1 MLFVNKLKVLTL
13 MTCLVLVGQGFALDC
28 ATGTGWG
35 DFLTQEASKP
45 NGKTYYEIDTPEKL
59 AWFACKVT
67 NKSLSTEEFKL
78 TKSLDMQGKLFIP
91 IGSGT
96 GEDTGFKGTFDGQ
109 GFTIS
114 NLYVNTSEINS
125 DISGITGKSK
135 NGVTAYAQNIGL
147 FGILSNNAT
156 VKNLILKDVQIYAAA
171 SSGTTGLGSDKPISV
186 GSLVGW
192 VGATDKTVVKIE
204 NIVASG
210 FIETSGATNRVG
222 GIAGNV
228 KHVTI
233 SNCVSS
239 VSVTASGANTNVG
252 GVVGAIRNDGNVTL
266 TSCAYSGDHLYTVDG
281 SIGAV
286 AGSYENSKGTLTTEN
301 LYYSDDFC
309 QEFENPDVCPGI
321 GKLPNGKTFN
331 TEKTENLNSE
341 DIVCELNG
349 GTWNEENKICE
360 GDTSEV
366 WSIGQSSL
374 SMNGSDGYKITF
386 NANGGVFA
394 SGAKTSKILS
404 KNATITADEIGVP
417 TREGKKFAGWA
428 TKADTTEPN
437 PNLGVAR
444 AATVIYAVWYD
455 YYPAIFESNPDTHA
469 ADTVW
474 VPKYG
479 TVAVEGFAV
488 PDIYLIPDP
497 ENQDHTIKYYFT
509 GWGNSSKMLEED
521 VDPTNQDTLH
531 LADIEVT
538 DTVRLY
544 AVWTKAKTFSVT
556 FDATLHGKT
565 DVRLVKIVNEGDPVS
580 EPNPND
586 IISDA
591 GYKVAGWCEVEN
603 CTEENEYDFSRSLE
617 GNLTLYA
624 RWNIIQF
631 NIEYVLFNGTNGNNP
646 SSYTIEDADIVL
658 ADPTKTGSVFEG
670 WFYDDAF
677 TNPAN
682 RIDAGSTG
690 DKTIYAKWKQITYT
704 IQYLSGNTIY
714 ATAKNDTKNYGE
726 TIQLKGALEEYAHG
740 GCNQDGWSRVDYG
753 QDGYGVDYELEADY
767 EDNANLKLFPHW
779 TCNTYTISYEI
790 FGASATNR
798 NPPQYTG
805 PAKLT
810 LENAFDPAKK
820 YFMDDWYKEPTFKT
834 AIRDVQNIDADL
846 TVYARW
852 YNKIIYNPG
861 SRLKAVNSKL
871 GSTTDKKFWD
881 KTHTIRSSIKDF
893 VLANYTLDGWSTTDN
908 GEKVYGLGDAYT
920 TNANLTLYPHWT
932 ANTHTITYNNV
943 ETSELPEGYPETYT
957 HEASVTL
964 PVPTRNGYEFLG
976 WFVDGEFN
984 GDAVTEIPEGQTE
997 DKVFFAKWSDAVEY
1011 TITYENVNGAA
1022 NENATSYTIEQS
1034 VVLNN
1039 LEKDGFVFAGWF
1051 DNAQF
1056 EGDAATEI
1064 PQGTTGEKTFY
1075 AKWLEIFTI
1084 TYAAGEG
1091 DGITGAVA
1099 AGTKTEGE
1107 DATLSNDGFTR
1118 EGYTQTG
1125 WKTED
1130 GSVTYAM
1137 GATYTTDAS
1146 VTLYPVW
1153 NVETYTITYHNI
1165 EGASFETSNPTTYT
1179 VEDLPVTLNNPAKVG
1194 YTFEGWFTDESFTGN
1209 PITGIETRLSNGNG
1223 DLYAKWSDPIE
1234 YAITYVGADDL
1245 ENLNPTSYT
1254 VLENDLALLPVAK
1267 SGFKFLGWFNAS
1279 DELVESISAGS
1290 TGDITLTAK
1299 WAGFPI
1305 TVATYGGVT
1314 ILENEDGTRT
1324 AAIDASSMETV
1335 EIAEDVSVD
1344 NVTFDRA
1351 FTVGATSTIM
1361 LPFSI
1366 ATSKV
1371 SGGKFYEFADLQKNE
1386 ETGRWAASVK
1396 PPEQSE
1402 LQANKPYLFIPEET
1416 SIVFNL
1422 GGEPV
1427 SLNTSVMNPSTSGNW
1442 SFKGVYEKTVFTEE
1456 HPELGKAYGFAA
1468 ENKDGFKLG
1477 QFVKFGSGA
1486 WLRPFRA
1493 YLAYNESGALAKST
1507 RSVRASLVNGELPET
1522 IDVEIQDGTTRVI
1535 GGGTLNT
1542 RTGEIKMDRW
1552 YDMNGRRLNSKP
1564 TTRGTYYYNGK
1575 RIVVR

>member
-1 MLFVNKLKVLTL
+1 MPFVNKFKILVCTACL
-13 MTCLVLVGQGFALDC
+13 MLVGQGFALDC

-67 NKSLSTEEFKL
+67 NKALSSEVFKL

-114 NLYVNTSEINS
+114 NLYINTSEINS
-125 DISGITGKSK
+125 DVSSITGKTK
-135 NGVTAYAQNIGL
+135 NGVAAYTQNIGL
-147 FGILSNNAT
+147 FGILSQNGT
-156 VKNLILKDVQIYAAA
+156 IKNLILKDVQIYAAA
-171 SSGTTGLGSDKPISV
+171 SSGTTGIGSDKPISV
-186 GSLVGW
+186 GSVVGW
-192 VGATDKTVVKIE
+192 VGAADKKVGKIE

-210 FIETSGATNRVG
+210 SIETSGATNRVG

-228 KHVTI
+228 KFVTI

-239 VSVTASGANTNVG
+239 VSVTASGTSTNVG
-252 GVVGAIRNDGNVTL
+252 GVVGAIRNNGNVTL
-266 TSCAYSGDHLYTVDG
+266 TSNVYSGDHLYTVDG
-281 SIGAV
+281 SIGAI
-286 AGSYENSKGTLTTEN
+286 AGSYENTSGTLTTEDM
-301 LYYSDDFC
+301 YYSEEFC
-309 QEFENPDVCPGI
+309 ESLGEGETCSGI
-321 GKLPNGKTFN
+321 GLSNGTAFN
-331 TEKTENLNSE
+331 TKETDNLNSE
-341 DIVCELNG
+341 EVVCALNC

-366 WSIGQSSL
+366 WSVGQSSL

-444 AATVIYAVWYD
+444 AATTIYAVWYD
-455 YYPAIFESNPDTHA
+455 FYTVSFETNPETHA
-469 ADTVW
+469 TETVQ
-474 VPKYG
+474 VPKHG
-479 TVAVEGFAV
+479 TVSVEGFTV
-488 PDIYLIPDP
+488 PATYTVADP
-497 ENQDHTIKYYFT
+497 QNPGTPIKYYFT
-509 GWGNSSKMLEED
+509 GWGNRSKMLD
-521 VDPTNQDTLH
+521 VGVDPTAEDTVH
-531 LADIEVT
+531 LADIDVV
-538 DTVRLY
+538 DNVNLY

-565 DVRLVKIVNEGDPVS
+565 DVRIIKIVNEGDPVS
-580 EPNPND
+580 EPDPND

-591 GYKVAGWCEVEN
+591 GYEVAGWCLVEA
-603 CTEENEYDFSRSLE
+603 CTESNEYDFDSPLE
-617 GNLTLYA
+617 GNLLLYA
-624 RWNIIQF
+624 RWNVIQYSITYE
-631 NIEYVLFNGTNGNNP
+631 NMNGASNADNP
-646 SSYTIEDADIVL
+646 SNYNVGSDDIVF
-658 ADPTKTGSVFEG
+658 AAPTKVGSVFEG
-670 WFYDDAF
+670 WFYDAEF
-677 TNPAN
+677 TNPATQ
-682 RIDAGSTG
+682 IETGSTG
-690 DKTIYAKWKQITYT
+690 DKTIYAKWMQITYT

-714 ATAKNDTKNYGE
+714 ATAKNVTKNHGE
-726 TIQLKGALEEYAHG
+726 TIQLNGALDEFAHN
-740 GCNQDGWSRVDYG
+740 GCSQDGWSRVDYG
-753 QDGYGVDYELEADY
+753 QDGYGIDYELGADY

-779 TCNTYTISYEI
+779 TCNTYTITYEI

-798 NPPQYTG
+798 NPTQYMG

-820 YFMDDWYKEPTFKT
+820 YFFMDNWYKEPTFKT

-846 TVYARW
+846 TLYARW
-852 YNKIIYNPG
+852 YNKITYKPG
-861 SRLKAVNSKL
+861 SNVSGAKNLEE
-871 GSTTDKKFWD
+871 KKDFD
-881 KTHTIRSSIKDF
+881 KTYKFKTSIDKY
-893 VLANYTLDGWSTTDN
+893 VRANYTLDGWSLTDG

-997 DKVFFAKWSDAVEY
+997 DKEFF
-1011 TITYENVNGAA
+1011 
-1022 NENATSYTIEQS
+1022 
-1034 VVLNN
+1034 
-1039 LEKDGFVFAGWF
+1039 
-1051 DNAQF
+1051 
-1056 EGDAATEI
+1056 
-1064 PQGTTGEKTFY
+1064 
-1075 AKWLEIFTI
+1075 
-1084 TYAAGEG
+1084 
-1091 DGITGAVA
+1091 
-1099 AGTKTEGE
+1099 
-1107 DATLSNDGFTR
+1107 
-1118 EGYTQTG
+1118 
-1125 WKTED
+1125 
-1130 GSVTYAM
+1130 
-1137 GATYTTDAS
+1137 
-1146 VTLYPVW
+1146 
-1153 NVETYTITYHNI
+1153 
-1165 EGASFETSNPTTYT
+1165 
-1179 VEDLPVTLNNPAKVG
+1179 
-1194 YTFEGWFTDESFTGN
+1194 
-1209 PITGIETRLSNGNG
+1209 
-1223 DLYAKWSDPIE
+1223 AKWSDPIE

-1299 WAGFPI
+1299 WAEFPI

>member
-1 MLFVNKLKVLTL
+1 MRFTLDKFVLIAGLFFAS
-13 MTCLVLVGQGFALDC
+13 QGFALDC

-35 DFLTQEASKP
+35 DFLTQEATKGSDD
-45 NGKTYYEIDTPEKL
+45 YYEIDTPEKL
-59 AWFACKVT
+59 AWVACKVT
-67 NKSLSTEEFKL
+67 NKALSLEKFKL

-96 GEDTGFKGTFDGQ
+96 GEETAFKGTFDGQ
-109 GFTIS
+109 NFTIS
-114 NLYVNTSEINS
+114 NLYINTSEINS
-125 DISGITGKSK
+125 DVSSITGKSK

-147 FGILSNNAT
+147 FGILSTNAM

-192 VGATDKTVVKIE
+192 VGAAANAVVKIE

-210 FIETSGATNRVG
+210 SIETSGATNRVG

-309 QEFENPDVCPGI
+309 QESENPDVCPGI
-321 GKLPNGKTFN
+321 GKLPDGKTFYADS
-331 TEKTENLNSE
+331 TDNLNSE
-341 DIVCELNG
+341 DVVCNLNG
-349 GTWNEENKICE
+349 GTWNEGVCA

-366 WSIGQSSL
+366 WSVGQSSL

-714 ATAKNDTKNYGE
+714 ATAKSVTKNYGE
-726 TIQLKGALEEYAHG
+726 TIQLNGALDEFVHG
-740 GCNQDGWSRVDYG
+740 GCTQDGWSRVDYG
-753 QDGYGVDYELEADY
+753 QDGYGVDYELGANY

-779 TCNTYTISYEI
+779 TCNAYTITYEL
-790 FGASATNR
+790 FGAPATNR
-798 NPPQYTG
+798 NPTQYTG

-820 YFMDDWYKEPTFKT
+820 YFFMDNWYKDPTFKT
-834 AIRDVQNIDADL
+834 AIRDIQNIDADL
-846 TVYARW
+846 TLYAQW

-893 VLANYTLDGWSTTDN
+893 VLANYTLDGWSTTDGGDKVYEL
-908 GEKVYGLGDAYT
+908 GEKYT
-920 TNANLTLYPHWT
+920 TNENLTLYPHWVESRDSVQYG
-932 ANTHTITYNNV
+932 AVKIYTYA
-943 ETSELPEGYPETYT
+943 TDGRK
-957 HEASVTL
+957 EAVI
-964 PVPTRNGYEFLG
+964 
-976 WFVDGEFN
+976 DGNSIESTN
-984 GDAVTEIPEGQTE
+984 IPE
-997 DKVFFAKWSDAVEY
+997 D
-1011 TITYENVNGAA
+1011 
-1022 NENATSYTIEQS
+1022 IE
-1034 VVLNN
+1034 V
-1039 LEKDGFVFAGWF
+1039 
-1051 DNAQF
+1051 
-1056 EGDAATEI
+1056 
-1064 PQGTTGEKTFY
+1064 
-1075 AKWLEIFTI
+1075 
-1084 TYAAGEG
+1084 
-1091 DGITGAVA
+1091 
-1099 AGTKTEGE
+1099 
-1107 DATLSNDGFTR
+1107 
-1118 EGYTQTG
+1118 
-1125 WKTED
+1125 
-1130 GSVTYAM
+1130 
-1137 GATYTTDAS
+1137 
-1146 VTLYPVW
+1146 
-1153 NVETYTITYHNI
+1153 
-1165 EGASFETSNPTTYT
+1165 
-1179 VEDLPVTLNNPAKVG
+1179 
-1194 YTFEGWFTDESFTGN
+1194 
-1209 PITGIETRLSNGNG
+1209 
-1223 DLYAKWSDPIE
+1223 
-1234 YAITYVGADDL
+1234 
-1245 ENLNPTSYT
+1245 
-1254 VLENDLALLPVAK
+1254 
-1267 SGFKFLGWFNAS
+1267 
-1279 DELVESISAGS
+1279 
-1290 TGDITLTAK
+1290 
-1299 WAGFPI
+1299 
-1305 TVATYGGVT
+1305 
-1314 ILENEDGTRT
+1314 
-1324 AAIDASSMETV
+1324 
-1335 EIAEDVSVD
+1335 DV
-1344 NVTFDRA
+1344 VTFDRT
-1351 FTVGATSTIM
+1351 FPVGNRSTIV
-1361 LPFSI
+1361 LPFDI
-1366 ATSKV
+1366 AVANTH
-1371 SGGKFYEFADLQKNE
+1371 GGKFNILSTITDNFDTIGLSQKTQQLYAYEPYVVLADEPTLTFDGPVTLKKTVDGEKQI
-1386 ETGRWAASVK
+1386 G
-1396 PPEQSE
+1396 
-1402 LQANKPYLFIPEET
+1402 T
-1416 SIVFNL
+1416 SDWYFVPAYEKIVFGEREDLL
-1422 GGEPV
+1422 GR
-1427 SLNTSVMNPSTSGNW
+1427 
-1442 SFKGVYEKTVFTEE
+1442 
-1456 HPELGKAYGFAA
+1456 AYGFTAKA
-1468 ENKDGFKLG
+1468 VNEFSVG
-1477 QFVKFGSGA
+1477 QFVKAGKNAWIGSMKAYLVYRGELSGSSATKSAVGSG
-1486 WLRPFRA
+1486 F
-1493 YLAYNESGALAKST
+1493 GT
-1507 RSVRASLVNGELPET
+1507 MLPDE
-1522 IDVEIQDGTTRVI
+1522 INVVVQDEQGNIVERGVLDTK
-1535 GGGTLNT
+1535 
-1542 RTGEIKMDRW
+1542 TGEFRMDRW
-1552 YDMNGRRLNSKP
+1552 YDLQGRKLNGKP
-1564 TTRGTYYYNGK
+1564 QTQGTYYHNGK
-1575 RIVVR
+1575 RVIVK